1 MWETSEGRARKH
13 SFVIFFYLRV
23 LWLLV
28 KVLFI
33 FLFLVLLKEIRM
45 RGQSNSFPCFHSFR
59 NLPPSQKSW
68 KKFSK
73 STPSRKLRAWTSVTS
88 PKTRRQLWHP
98 QKTTSYIHH
107 TNYTTKSPFFHTQL
121 QIEATRKRRIH
132 FPNHN
137 FKIYQPNTHNISTR
151 YNQAIHCH
159 PET

>member
-1 MWETSEGRARKH
+1 MGNQWGESQKA
-13 SFVIFFYLRV
+13 FVCYFFFIWGYFDCWWKSYSYFCSWCYL
-23 LWLLV
+23 
-28 KVLFI
+28 
-33 FLFLVLLKEIRM
+33 